1 MRSVRHTMKPSIFP
15 GLALLPFLGALLLGS
30 LLLAACDNT
39 FGVFNEIQSEK
50 LQEGT
55 DIFLNKVVKAVGDD
69 GTNYYAAM
77 AKLYYRPVSGGSW
90 KVMPVNGDS
99 DYYCAGFAAYYDST
113 VPGSGVLYVAT
124 ADSSS
129 STATKGVFKSTDSGS
144 TWTRLDDGTVF
155 RNQVIDAVFLAGGS
169 LYVASHTGNEDASFY
184 DLHTYDTG
192 TPGFIPAGIA
202 DSDTAVTAVVR
213 EGAGSGAWWAITAD
227 HVYTSATQAGFAIDA
242 TANGPA
248 VDGRT
253 PEGLAADHL
262 GRILVTTGEGYLYTR
277 SGGTWSKVLLDDE
290 VPQGIVF
297 EAPLDSGSPPAGYR
311 ILVAKHDAT
320 YGYYEFTAGGT
331 VPLEGND
338 DNAVYAPTPSAYTTA
353 VYMKPVIAFHYS
365 KANGR
370 MLIGLAAQGRD
381 SYALYSNS
389 FSGGEWSG
397 WTAE

>member
-1 MRSVRHTMKPSIFP
+1 MKASMFP
-15 GLALLPFLGALLLGS
+15 GLALPLLLGTVLLSS
-30 LLLAACDNT
+30 LLLGACDNT

-99 DYYCAGFAAYYDST
+99 DYYCAGFAA
-113 VPGSGVLYVAT
+113 GAGVLYVAT

-129 STATKGVFKSTDSGS
+129 ATATKGVFTSTDSGS
-144 TWTRLDDGTVF
+144 TWTRLDDGDEF
-155 RNQVIDAVFLAGGS
+155 KSQVIDAIFLAGGS
-169 LYVASHTGNEDASFY
+169 LYVASHTGDENASQY
-184 DLHTYDTG
+184 DLDTYDTG
-192 TPGFIPAGIA
+192 TSAFVAAGIA

-242 TANGPA
+242 AASGPA

-253 PEGLAADHL
+253 PRGLAADHL

-365 KANGR
+365 QANGK
-370 MLIGLAAQGRD
+370 MFIGLAAQGRD